1 MLKLFSETKLVD
13 HHFLAVIM
21 NPELLKTIEDACIV
35 NIKSEGSFDK
45 LRSECI
51 GEVQKEFQFQQL
63 RSQIEDQTIYYI
75 KGKRDR
81 SSGSQTKNEVRA
93 GLRTHLHDAL
103 SGVLKSQMDSLVDSM
118 VKSQESYMREIVTQT
133 VVSMSNSSGE
143 ELPPQL
149 STPETGGDLI
159 QTSVGQEEG
168 RQRDEEENI
177 QTQPINE
184 NNDNNNNNS
193 NNDSN
198 PNSEVIF
205 TTSSIQS
212 DDNSCVQ

>member
-1 MLKLFSETKLVD
+1 
-13 HHFLAVIM
+13 M
-21 NPELLKTIEDACIV
+21 NPELLKSIEDACIV

-51 GEVQKEFQFQQL
+51 GEIQKEFQFQQL

-103 SGVLKSQMDSLVDSM
+103 SGILKQQMDSLVDSM

-133 VVSMSNSSGE
+133 VESMSNLSSG

-149 STPETGGDLI
+149 STPEIGGDLVP
-159 QTSVGQEEG
+159 TSVGQEEG
-168 RQRDEEENI
+168 VQRDEEETM
-177 QTQPINE
+177 QLQPTNG
-184 NNDNNNNNS
+184 NDDSNNNNIHE
-193 NNDSN
+193 SN
-198 PNSEVIF
+198 PNTEDVLI
-205 TTSSIQS
+205 TTSIQS
-212 DDNSCVQ
+212 DENS